1 MEPITIQNCKMEL
14 LYLKNEKKHVHQDI
28 ELIYLIEREAE
39 INTGESSV
47 LKERDI
53 AVINSNVQHS
63 IRTGSRTTAFR
74 LMIPYRL
81 LGMMT
86 SEEMV
91 FFQCNS
97 ALYVSNNYQEMRRLT
112 EMLLLKYLNVDKR
125 DMSEI
130 ASIVFQIIHE
140 LFGSFRVD
148 ANRIAL
154 YVKEFKNSKIDRILN
169 YINFHYFE
177 PLNLIDV
184 ASYFGVSETYL
195 SRYFK
200 KQTGKNF
207 VNYRKPTAVCL

>member
-39 INTGESSV
+39 INSGESSV
-47 LKERDI
+47 LKARDI

-91 FFQCNS
+91 FF
-97 ALYVSNNYQEMRRLT
+97 L
-112 EMLLLKYLNVDKR
+112 
-125 DMSEI
+125 
-130 ASIVFQIIHE
+130 
-140 LFGSFRVD
+140 
-148 ANRIAL
+148 
-154 YVKEFKNSKIDRILN
+154 
-169 YINFHYFE
+169 
-177 PLNLIDV
+177 
-184 ASYFGVSETYL
+184 
-195 SRYFK
+195 
-200 KQTGKNF
+200 
-207 VNYRKPTAVCL
+207 